1 MFKSDVYVL
10 GLMMLQCALLKMD
23 LYSYD
28 ENVISMCLSEIKDI
42 YSESL
47 CQLIESMLDSEPEE
61 RQSFE
66 EILKSISNLF
76 DISTS

>member
-28 ENVISMCLSEIKDI
+28 ENVINICLTEIKDI
-42 YSESL
+42 YS
-47 CQLIESMLDSEPEE
+47 
-61 RQSFE
+61 
-66 EILKSISNLF
+66 
-76 DISTS
+76 